1 MKILTKIIFS
11 LLFITS
17 ALYFISCSS
26 GSVIDDPELSKAQVN
41 EWTDRINKDPHD
53 FEALKNLAIY
63 YMQAKQNEKAKYYI
77 DKALEENPSHP
88 ALLLYKGLN
97 LEYYKKSN
105 EALNYYKNFDQ
116 VPVDS
121 PYRELLEGRYLWLKR
136 QMVYSEVDSL
146 ANENDLSLENV
157 SENTLAVFPLMYHG
171 FNEDY
176 VPLSRGFSEMISIDL
191 AKVNNLTILERIRI
205 QAVIDEIKLSQ
216 SSGVDQST
224 APRAGKLLRA
234 GTIVSGDYDI
244 TEEKEFKIN
253 LGSWNV
259 QTSEQKSLVNVSGNL
274 QDLFELQKRVV
285 FSFLERN
292 QIELTQEEKE
302 AIAYIP
308 TQNLDAFLSY
318 SKGLLQEDAG
328 NFKEAETFYQNAIQ
342 IDPNFNAAG
351 NKLEST
357 QSIGKSSGS
366 TDQLITNLKTSDPVV
381 KEQSSFNI
389 VSSRQQNLGSNIS
402 SNFVQGIDSRNPA
415 QDQGL
420 ELVLPDP
427 PPPPPPPSSR

>member
-1 MKILTKIIFS
+1 M
-11 LLFITS
+11 
-17 ALYFISCSS
+17 
-26 GSVIDDPELSKAQVN
+26 
-41 EWTDRINKDPHD
+41 R
-53 FEALKNLAIY
+53 
-63 YMQAKQNEKAKYYI
+63 
-77 DKALEENPSHP
+77 
-88 ALLLYKGLN
+88 
-97 LEYYKKSN
+97 
-105 EALNYYKNFDQ
+105 
-116 VPVDS
+116 
-121 PYRELLEGRYLWLKR
+121 
-136 QMVYSEVDSL
+136 
-146 ANENDLSLENV
+146 
-157 SENTLAVFPLMYHG
+157 
-171 FNEDY
+171 
-176 VPLSRGFSEMISIDL
+176 
-191 AKVNNLTILERIRI
+191 
-205 QAVIDEIKLSQ
+205 
-216 SSGVDQST
+216 
-224 APRAGKLLRA
+224 
-234 GTIVSGDYDI
+234 
-244 TEEKEFKIN
+244 
-253 LGSWNV
+253 
-259 QTSEQKSLVNVSGNL
+259 
-274 QDLFELQKRVV
+274 QKRVV

-342 IDPNFNAAG
+342 VDPNFNAAG